1 MFTYKPLW
9 KTLIDKNMT
18 KTQLKEM
25 IGISPSTLAIMGKN
39 EYVAMSVLDRICN
52 ALDCSISD
60 VIEHTKDEE
69 EKTNDI

>member
-25 IGISPSTLAIMGKN
+25 IGISPSTLEIMGKY
-39 EYVAMSVLDRICN
+39 EYVALSILDRICN
-52 ALDCSISD
+52 ALDCYIND
-60 VIEHTKDEE
+60 FIEHTKDKEDE
-69 EKTNDI
+69 NK